1 MDCVTKNTVVV
12 RQKTHPIRVVAYTH
26 VREPLQQASCAVD
39 RRSPS
44 DEGQLSG
51 LAISN
56 GYEYGLR
63 NAGAAEPGR
72 PRRSAAR
79 LADCFA
85 PLSHEAL
92 KAP

>member
-12 RQKTHPIRVVAYTH
+12 RQETHPIRVVAYTH

-63 NAGAAEPGR
+63 NTAPAETRR
-72 PRRSAAR
+72 PRRGAVR
-79 LADCFA
+79 LADYLA
-85 PLSHEAL
+85 PLLHEAR